1 MEIPVLS
8 CLILNTKIRCYCN
21 TIASWLSNS
30 SNLYTYPLGIERV
43 FAIKLYLF
51 CEKCVTLCLV
61 EQAERSNEM
70 ARSILD
76 KELQDLNEQI
86 IKLGGL
92 VDDALEK
99 ALEALELGDLAK
111 SGMVIEA
118 DAMIDS
124 LRAAVE
130 EHAIRLLTLQ
140 QPLGGRDLRFLTS
153 ALSIAGDLERTGDGA
168 AGIAQI
174 ILRMTPLRGPEEASG
189 GAKVIAS
196 ENAHNS
202 GEITESSVLHGML
215 ELGKEAR
222 RVLQGTMDAFA
233 RHDAAAARYIWE
245 EDDVV
250 DVRYHLVRHDL
261 MTMLEGGRAIPALQS
276 DSRILQRATYLL
288 WIAHKL
294 ERVGDHCSNVCERI
308 VFIVEGEMSI
318 KPAQEV

>member
-1 MEIPVLS
+1 
-8 CLILNTKIRCYCN
+8 
-21 TIASWLSNS
+21 
-30 SNLYTYPLGIERV
+30 
-43 FAIKLYLF
+43 
-51 CEKCVTLCLV
+51 
-61 EQAERSNEM
+61 M
-70 ARSILD
+70 ARTILD
-76 KELQDLNEQI
+76 KELQDLSEQI
-86 IKLGGL
+86 IKLGAL
-92 VDDALEK
+92 VDDALGK
-99 ALEALELGDLAK
+99 ALEALETGDLAK

-124 LRAAVE
+124 LRAAIE
-130 EHAIRLLTLQ
+130 EHTIRLLTLQ

-174 ILRMTPLRGPEEASG
+174 ILRMSPLRGSNG
-189 GAKVIAS
+189 AS
-196 ENAHNS
+196 ESAS
-202 GEITESSVLHGML
+202 ESDEITEASVLKGML
-215 ELGKEAR
+215 DLGKEAR

-276 DSRILQRATYLL
+276 DSRSLQRATYLL

-308 VFIVEGEMSI
+308 VFIAEGEMSI
-318 KPAQEV
+318 KPAYDEA

>member
-1 MEIPVLS
+1 
-8 CLILNTKIRCYCN
+8 
-21 TIASWLSNS
+21 
-30 SNLYTYPLGIERV
+30 
-43 FAIKLYLF
+43 
-51 CEKCVTLCLV
+51 
-61 EQAERSNEM
+61 M
-70 ARSILD
+70 ARTILD
-76 KELQDLNEQI
+76 KELQELNDQI
-86 IKLGGL
+86 TKLGAL
-92 VDDALEK
+92 VDDALAI
-99 ALEALELGDLAK
+99 ALEALETGDLAK

-118 DAMIDS
+118 DAIIDS
-124 LRAAVE
+124 LRAAIE
-130 EHAIRLLTLQ
+130 EHTIRLLTLQ

-174 ILRMTPLRGPEEASG
+174 ILRMTPLRSSNGALIV
-189 GAKVIAS
+189 AKVNSQEAGHGTTEIS
-196 ENAHNS
+196 EM
-202 GEITESSVLHGML
+202 SVLHGTL

-261 MTMLEGGRAIPALQS
+261 MTMLEGGQAIPALQS
-276 DSRILQRATYLL
+276 DSRILQRATYML

-308 VFIVEGEMSI
+308 VFIEEGETSI
-318 KPAQEV
+318 KPTREA